1 MDERA
6 LHRIQTQLR
15 LMEERNEQRM
25 DTRFDTL
32 ERKVDLLEVKIDS
45 LSREVRLNNELLEP
59 FIRWSHQV
67 ENEVI
72 RLNAALQDVQARLAK
87 LENPQPTA

>member
-59 FIRWSHQV
+59 FIRWSQRAFGAVHP
-67 ENEVI
+67 
-72 RLNAALQDVQARLAK
+72 
-87 LENPQPTA
+87 LEPSG